1 MFAAD
6 LVVLVHF
13 CFILFVVF
21 GGLPA
26 MRWQWLIWLHLP
38 AVVWGALI
46 EFSGWVCP
54 LTPIE
59 NLLRSSGGEAVY
71 ANGFIQ
77 HYLVPL
83 IYPAE
88 LERETQ
94 IGLGVAVLVFN
105 AIVYTVGYVRN
116 LRKAY
121 RAARSPV

>member
-13 CFILFVVF
+13 CFILFVVL

-46 EFSGWVCP
+46 EFSGWICP

-59 NLLRSSGGEAVY
+59 NLLRLSAGEAVY

>member
-46 EFSGWVCP
+46 ELSGWICP

-59 NLLRSSGGEAVY
+59 NLLRSSAGEAVY

-88 LERETQ
+88 LKRETQ

-116 LRKAY
+116 LRKAH